1 MRKGG
6 GGGGPGNFLGAS
18 RGGLS
23 SPLTSTV
30 AFAVFFSAPTRRF
43 GVLSRAP
50 QARNYFAQLMTGVE
64 YIHSQGVI
72 HRDIKPGNLL
82 LSNGDEVKISDFG
95 VADELDR

>member
-1 MRKGG
+1 
-6 GGGGPGNFLGAS
+6 
-18 RGGLS
+18 
-23 SPLTSTV
+23 
-30 AFAVFFSAPTRRF
+30 
-43 GVLSRAP
+43 
-50 QARNYFAQLMTGVE
+50 MTGVE